1 MIRNYLTANLL
12 CGLVVLL
19 PTIMMAQSFDLP
31 TLQTEYPKED
41 VVYLERKEHLIL
53 FFDEADALAV
63 KKQHEASMLFL
74 TDKDLRHAS
83 ESIHYSDFSSIEDI
97 VAETRVFNKRNKAQ
111 RIPVEEISTQDV
123 MVSGIF
129 YGDYKKKSFVFPAV
143 QQGALTYLSYSEVI
157 KDPRM
162 LGSFYFNSYV
172 PLINAEY
179 SVSFPENVSVSYQL
193 IGENTDQIAFSESA
207 ANGQKTYTWRANDMQ
222 KYERESGA
230 LSRNYYNPHIILR
243 IDRIK
248 RDAEEER
255 ILSDVTDLYRW
266 YSSLVQEINQTDQ
279 NELKQIVADLVEG
292 VSDER
297 EKTRIL
303 YQWVQSNISY
313 VAFEDGMGGFIPRD
327 AAAVCTKKYGDC
339 KDMANILREMLTY
352 ADVEAYLTWI
362 GTREKPYSYRD
373 VPTPVVDNHMI
384 TAVKLDGKI
393 QFFDA
398 TGTHTPFGYP
408 TSMIQGKEALV
419 GINAD
424 SFEIIKVPV
433 MEMKQNRLV
442 DSSFLSLEAGNVIGR
457 GYQLMTGYQKV
468 DLEYSRYRIDGQD
481 EKLFMNDYLTK
492 GKDNFQLDDFKITG
506 LGDQNLDGEISYD
519 FRIPSYAK
527 TVSNRIYVNL
537 NLDRP
542 LQASAIDIEQRRY
555 GREIDYKYLDSY
567 FVELEIPEGYS
578 IYKMPENLSYEDDK
592 WGFRI
597 NYRQDG
603 NKIILEK
610 EIYMNALAIHKSDFE
625 AWNTFIQKLNK
636 AHKKNLVLTQ

>member
-1 MIRNYLTANLL
+1 
-12 CGLVVLL
+12 
-19 PTIMMAQSFDLP
+19 
-31 TLQTEYPKED
+31 
-41 VVYLERKEHLIL
+41 
-53 FFDEADALAV
+53 
-63 KKQHEASMLFL
+63 
-74 TDKDLRHAS
+74 
-83 ESIHYSDFSSIEDI
+83 
-97 VAETRVFNKRNKAQ
+97 
-111 RIPVEEISTQDV
+111 RIPVQEISTQDV

-143 QQGALTYLSYSEVI
+143 QQGALTYLSYNEVI

-172 PLINAEY
+172 PLLNAEY

-193 IGENTDQIAFSESA
+193 IGENTDAIAFSEST
-207 ANGQKTYTWRANDMQ
+207 ANGQTTYTWRAKDMQ
-222 KYERESGA
+222 KFERESGA

-384 TAVKLDGKI
+384 TAVKLDGEI

-419 GINAD
+419 GITAD
-424 SFEIIKVPV
+424 SFAIIKVPV
-433 MEMKQNRLV
+433 IEMEQNRLV
-442 DSSFLSLEAGNVIGR
+442 DSSFLSLEGGDVIGR

-468 DLEYSRYRIDGQD
+468 DLEYSRYRMEGTE

-492 GKDNFQLDDFKITG
+492 GKDNFQLDEFAIAG
-506 LGDQNLDGEISYD
+506 LGDPNLDGEINYD
-519 FRIPSYAK
+519 FHIPSYAK
-527 TVSNRIYVNL
+527 LVSNRIYVNL

-567 FVELEIPEGYS
+567 FVELQIPEGYS
-578 IYKMPENLSYEDDK
+578 VYKMPENLSYEDEK

-597 NYRQDG
+597 NYRQEG

-610 EIYMNALAIHKSDFE
+610 EIYLNALAIHKSDFE
-625 AWNTFIQKLNK
+625 GWNTFVEKLNK